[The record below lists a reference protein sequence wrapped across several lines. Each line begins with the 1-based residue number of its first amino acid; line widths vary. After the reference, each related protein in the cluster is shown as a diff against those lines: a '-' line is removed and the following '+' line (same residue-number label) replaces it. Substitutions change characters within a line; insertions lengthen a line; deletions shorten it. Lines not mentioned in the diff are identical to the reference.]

1 MTSWLARTSSQRTV
15 AEIGTAALAMLLVI
29 LAVLGSRL
37 SLTWFITPAVLLV
50 ILVAGASLVW
60 PRQIL
65 VVVVLSP
72 IIDRYIVP
80 GLLTTEAENLAHL
93 LSEALLLAVG
103 PALVIQAA
111 RRGTLRAGL
120 SHPLLP
126 FLLIFVAVAIAS
138 ALLNGVPVVQ
148 AIAGIGFTLDAVA
161 LFVLARIVGYGP
173 RDALIAIGAFV
184 GLLVLGALVALGQ
197 ALLSP
202 HILGLSV
209 LQGRFGEPYRLASF
223 FGDPNVFA
231 AFLSA
236 AIPVLLF
243 GATGLRTP
251 RGRRAALAAGA
262 LLLLA
267 LWLSFSRGGWLGAIG
282 GFVISSLLLDRRV
295 LRIGLAVGVMA
306 FVVAIVMPRDL
317 LVQDPSLTARR
328 PDLFRATFGRV
339 GAVGEG
345 EDLRTLLI
353 ANAVPIVRD
362 HPLLGVGP
370 GMYGGAAADIFGT
383 PIYSEYGTDLLLVDP
398 EQKTVDD
405 FWLHL
410 LVETGIFG
418 FLAFVAMVGTALA
431 PIIRGART
439 AAWGRWVAL
448 SGIVGATFCILVN
461 SLSTMLLE
469 ANSVAYLFWFL
480 LGLGSIL
487 AAQPASAAETSRTA
501 AP

>member
-1 MTSWLARTSSQRTV
+1 M
-15 AEIGTAALAMLLVI
+15 
-29 LAVLGSRL
+29 
-37 SLTWFITPAVLLV
+37 
-50 ILVAGASLVW
+50 
-60 PRQIL
+60 L

-72 IIDRYIVP
+72 IVDRYLVP
-80 GLLTTEAENLAHL
+80 GLLTPEAETLAHL

-103 PALVIQAA
+103 LVLVAQAA

-120 SHPLLP
+120 AHPLLP
-126 FLLIFVAVAIAS
+126 FLVVFIVAATAS
-138 ALLNGVPVVQ
+138 ALLNGVPPAQ
-148 AIAGIGFTLDAVA
+148 AIAGVGFTLDAVA
-161 LFVLARIVGYGP
+161 LFVLARIVGFGP
-173 RDALIAIGAFV
+173 RDGLMAIGAFV
-184 GLLVLGALVALGQ
+184 GLLVVGAAVAFGQ

-236 AIPVLLF
+236 AIPILLF
-243 GATGLRTP
+243 GSAGLRTP
-251 RGRRAALAAGA
+251 RGRRAALAAAA
-262 LLLLA
+262 LLLVA
-267 LWLSFSRGGWLGAIG
+267 LWLSFSRGGWLGAIV
-282 GFVISSLLLDRRV
+282 GFVIASLLLDRRV
-295 LRIGLAVGVMA
+295 LRVGLAVGVVA
-306 FVVAIVMPRDL
+306 FAVALLMPRDL
-317 LVQDPSLTARR
+317 LGGDPNR
-328 PDLFRATFGRV
+328 PDLFRATLGRF

-345 EDLRTLLI
+345 KDLRTLLI
-353 ANAVPIVRD
+353 VNAVPIVRD

-383 PIYSEYGTDLLLVDP
+383 AIYREYGTDLLLVDP
-398 EQKTVDD
+398 AQKTVDD

-410 LVETGIFG
+410 LVETGFIG
-418 FLAFVAMVGTALA
+418 FLAFAGMVGSVLV
-431 PIIRGART
+431 PIIRGARQ

-448 SGIVGATFCILVN
+448 TGIVGAAFCILVN

-487 AAQPASAAETSRTA
+487 AVQPASEAESS
-501 AP
+501 